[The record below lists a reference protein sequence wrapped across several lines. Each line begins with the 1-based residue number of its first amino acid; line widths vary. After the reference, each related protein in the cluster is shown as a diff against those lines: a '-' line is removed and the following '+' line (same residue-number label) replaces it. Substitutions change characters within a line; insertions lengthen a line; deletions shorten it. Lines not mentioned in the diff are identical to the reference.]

1 MSDRFK
7 DIADAMRKGR
17 SRSDKLIRE
26 KSEEEL
32 IQEQRERM
40 LEEQKQK
47 ELEKKK
53 KAGTA
58 SFGDRFQDLFNNPN
72 RRK

>member
-7 DIADAMRKGR
+7 DIAEAMRKGR

-26 KSEEEL
+26 KSEQEL
-32 IQEQRERM
+32 IEEQRQRM

-53 KAGTA
+53 MNGTA
-58 SFGDRFQDLFNNPN
+58 SFGDKFQDLFTNPN